1 LPVEGIIIILVD
13 DEADGGGEMR
23 ISRMFGEIGLLVLCA
38 ASLSGQAVSPP
49 QRHESV
55 VVNIE
60 VPVRVM
66 KKNAFVD
73 GLTLND
79 FEVFENGVLQKIEA
93 VYLIKDRQIL
103 REEKAAGAAPPA
115 PRNARHYVLYLD
127 LKEYLPKVGDA
138 LDYFFSDVLGP
149 EDTLF
154 VVTPVKTYR
163 FKSESLAL
171 VPRRQ
176 IADKLKDKLKAD
188 ILAGSAQYRTLMRD
202 FYSLEEEE
210 YPAELEDVK
219 ENQLF
224 DLAKQMRD
232 LTEVTED
239 GVMRFADTLKS
250 LDGEKHVFLI
260 FQKDVLP
267 GHEFSDDRQ
276 AELFRPVGFDVDKIK
291 RYFSD
296 ASITIHCLY
305 ITKTPAFALNPMNQ
319 GGSLLAF
326 RLKDLSADIYASF
339 KEMAVATGGLTE
351 STSNPNFALR
361 QAADASGNYY
371 LLYYRPLDYR
381 ADGRFQK
388 IEIRVKGEGLK
399 VTHRLGYVAD

>member
-1 LPVEGIIIILVD
+1 MSLG
-13 DEADGGGEMR
+13 R
-23 ISRMFGEIGLLVLCA
+23 RFGASSLLMVGLAALC
-38 ASLSGQAVSPP
+38 GQAQISPP
-49 QRHESV
+49 QHEST

-60 VPVRVM
+60 VPVRVL
-66 KKNAFVD
+66 KKDAFVD
-73 GLTLND
+73 GLTLAD
-79 FEVFENGVLQKIEA
+79 FEVFENGVRQKIEA
-93 VYLIKDRQIL
+93 VYLIKDKRIF
-103 REEKAAGAAPPA
+103 REEKAAGATQLP

-127 LKEYLPKVGDA
+127 MKEYLPKVGDA

-163 FKSESLAL
+163 FKSEALAL

-176 IADKLKDKLKAD
+176 IADKLKDKLKTD
-188 ILAGSAQYRTLMRD
+188 ILAGSSAYRTLMRD
-202 FYSLEEEE
+202 FYRLEEEE
-210 YPAELEDVK
+210 YPAELAEVK
-219 ENQLF
+219 ENRLF

-232 LTEVTED
+232 LTEVTEG
-239 GVMRFADTLKS
+239 GVIRFADTLKS

-267 GHEFSDDRQ
+267 EHAFTDDKQ
-276 AELFRPVGFDVDKIK
+276 AELIKPVAFNVDKLK

-296 ASITIHCLY
+296 ASITVHCLY
-305 ITKTPAFALNPMNQ
+305 ITKTPGFASNPMNQ
-319 GGSLLAF
+319 TRTVLGS
-326 RLKDLSADIYASF
+326 RLQDLSADIYASF
-339 KEMAVATGGLTE
+339 KEMAVATGGLAE
-351 STSNPNFALR
+351 STTNPNFALR
-361 QAADASGNYY
+361 HAAEASSNYY

-388 IEIRVKGEGLK
+388 IDIRVKGEGLK